1 MKRTEAIQSQPH
13 RAVPR
18 ITVMTHTTSPP
29 TGGDDTKEVK
39 PDAAHRIH

>member
-18 ITVMTHTTSPP
+18 ITVMTHDKPP
-29 TGGDDTKEVK
+29 TGGEDTKEVK